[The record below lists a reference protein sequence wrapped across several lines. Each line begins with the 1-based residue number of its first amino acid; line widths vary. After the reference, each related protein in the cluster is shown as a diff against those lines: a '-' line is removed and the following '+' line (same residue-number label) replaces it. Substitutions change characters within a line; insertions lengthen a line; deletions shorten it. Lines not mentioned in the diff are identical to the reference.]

1 MTPEQLRA
9 SILRNAFDGK
19 LVEQNPNEEP
29 SINMI
34 NDIRKE
40 QERLIKL
47 KEIKKE
53 KIDTSISY
61 EEELPDGWCLAKLG
75 ELTRVVTKQTGFDYS
90 KTIKPNLLEYK
101 AEGTIPLVQTKNFKG
116 KEFSLD
122 TDYYIPMN
130 IAKDFPK
137 ILLDGKS
144 ILLSIV
150 GASIGNVGLY
160 TLTDL
165 GMIGGAICKVQLIN
179 DLLYDYL
186 YYYLQ
191 SPLGQNEI
199 RKNYKA
205 TAQGT
210 ITVQDVREIIIKIP
224 PIEEQHRIVAK
235 IEELLPYVDRYAEA
249 YEKLEQFNAK
259 FPEDMKK
266 SILQYAVQGKL
277 VEQKPEEGTAEE
289 LYQQIQEEKQ
299 KLIKEGK
306 IKKEKPLSEITDD
319 EIPFDIPDSWKWVRL
334 GQCVTILGDGIH
346 GTPNYTPNGEYY
358 FINGNNLSDGNI
370 EIKSDT
376 KTVSFDE
383 YEKLKKELND
393 HTVFVSINGTIG
405 NVAFY
410 NDEKVILGKSACY
423 FNLIDKEWKEFIFWL
438 IKTDYFLKYAMTNA
452 TGSTI
457 KNVSL
462 ATMKMFPIPLPP
474 LKEQHRIVARI
485 KELLPYCDRLANK

>member
-53 KIDTSISY
+53 KIDTSITY
-61 EEELPDGWCLAKLG
+61 EEELPEGWCVAKLG

-137 ILLDGKS
+137 ILLDGKC

-160 TLTDL
+160 TLNDL

-199 RKNYKA
+199 KKNYKA

-224 PIEEQHRIVAK
+224 PFEEQHRIVAK
-235 IEELLPYVDRYAEA
+235 IEELLPYIDRYAEA
-249 YEKLEQFNAK
+249 YEKLEKFNAK

-266 SILQYAVQGKL
+266 SILQYAIQGKL
-277 VEQKPEEGTAEE
+277 VEQRAEEGNADY
-289 LYQQIQEEKQ
+289 LYQQIKANQPILKNS
-299 KLIKEGK
+299 KSDLVF
-306 IKKEKPLSEITDD
+306 DAMD
-319 EIPFDIPDSWKWVRL
+319 FDIPETWKWVEVNQIFEFVDYR
-334 GQCVTILGDGIH
+334 GK
-346 GTPNYTPNGEYY
+346 TPNKISQGVFLVTASNIKQGYMDYTRKEYISEEEYETRKGRGITEKGDLLFTTEAPMGNAAICDLEECSCGQRVITFKEYTQGTINKSLFMY
-358 FINGNNLSDGNI
+358 FILSPAFQKQLIDNCTGTTAKG
-370 EIKSDT
+370 IKAD
-376 KTVSFDE
+376 
-383 YEKLKKELND
+383 KLKHL
-393 HTVFVSINGTIG
+393 
-405 NVAFY
+405 
-410 NDEKVILGKSACY
+410 L
-423 FNLIDKEWKEFIFWL
+423 L
-438 IKTDYFLKYAMTNA
+438 
-452 TGSTI
+452 
-457 KNVSL
+457 
-462 ATMKMFPIPLPP
+462 PLPP
-474 LKEQHRIVARI
+474 LDEQNRIVAKI
-485 KELLPYCDRLANK
+485 EKLLPFCDELSAKG

>member
-1 MTPEQLRA
+1 MTPEQLKA

-19 LVEQNPNEEP
+19 LVEQNPKEEP
-29 SINMI
+29 SINII

-53 KIDTSISY
+53 KIDTSITY
-61 EEELPDGWCLAKLG
+61 EEELPEGWCVAKLG

-122 TDYYIPMN
+122 TDYYIPIN

-137 ILLDGKS
+137 ILLDGKC

-160 TLTDL
+160 TLNDL

-199 RKNYKA
+199 KKNYKA

-224 PIEEQHRIVAK
+224 PLEEQRRIVAK
-235 IEELLPYVDRYAEA
+235 IEDLLPYVDRYAEA

-266 SILQYAVQGKL
+266 SILQYAIQGKL
-277 VEQKPEEGTAEE
+277 VEQRPEEGTAEE

-299 KLIKEGK
+299 RLFTEGK
-306 IKKEKPLSEITDD
+306 IKKEKPLAEIAED
-319 EIPFDIPDSWKWVRL
+319 EIPFDIPESWKWVHLNNIATSGLGKTLNKSTDTGEEVPYLCSINVYWEGINLDKVKTAKFDTQAKEKYRL
-334 GQCVTILGDGIH
+334 QKGDLLICEG
-346 GTPNYTPNGEYY
+346 GEAGRSAIWDSDEEMYY
-358 FINGNNLSDGNI
+358 QNALHRVRFYGSVDAQYMCYVL
-370 EIKSDT
+370 EC
-376 KTVSFDE
+376 
-383 YEKLKKELND
+383 YKK
-393 HTVFVSINGTIG
+393 NGTIANYTKG
-405 NVAFY
+405 IGIQHLVQASLNS
-410 NDEKVILGKSACY
+410 I
-423 FNLIDKEWKEFIFWL
+423 WL
-438 IKTDYFLKYAMTNA
+438 
-452 TGSTI
+452 
-457 KNVSL
+457 
-462 ATMKMFPIPLPP
+462 PLPP
-474 LKEQHRIVARI
+474 IEEQHRIVAKI
-485 KELLPYCDRLANK
+485 EELIPLCEKLAN